1 MSRRRTATKR
11 PQEAGHR
18 RWTTFVLI
26 MLALR
31 ALVPA
36 GFMLA
41 PVDGQPAIVLC
52 DTDAPGVPHQHAGHH
67 HAGHAHLDPTCPY
80 AQSAGPAPLPALP
93 VLTGA
98 PAATA
103 GALPTPKAQVHARFG
118 PSRQQSPRAP
128 PLSA

>member
-1 MSRRRTATKR
+1 MRKTANGPACNR
-11 PQEAGHR
+11 VRHPGML
-18 RWTTFVLI
+18 WVLA

-41 PVDGQPAIVLC
+41 PEAGHLALVPCDVDARR
-52 DTDAPGVPHQHAGHH
+52 AAGHH
-67 HAGHAHLDPTCPY
+67 HEGPQHPLHAHPDPTCPY

-93 VLTGA
+93 VLAAA
-98 PAATA
+98 PISTVRL
-103 GALPTPKAQVHARFG
+103 LPAQSPQTFVPFG

-128 PLSA
+128 PRLA

>member
-1 MSRRRTATKR
+1 M
-11 PQEAGHR
+11 R
-18 RWTTFVLI
+18 RWTRFVLI
-26 MLALR
+26 MLCLR

-52 DTDAPGVPHQHAGHH
+52 DTDAPRAGHQHVGHH

-93 VLTGA
+93 ALPA
-98 PAATA
+98 PPPARSE
-103 GALPTPKAQVHARFG
+103 ALPTASAQIHARFG
-118 PSRQQSPRAP
+118 PTRQQSPRAP
-128 PLSA
+128 PFSA

>member
-1 MSRRRTATKR
+1 MSRVRSATNRRKD
-11 PQEAGHR
+11 AGRR

-52 DTDAPGVPHQHAGHH
+52 DTDAPGARHHVGHH
-67 HAGHAHLDPTCPY
+67 HAGHAHADPTCPY
-80 AQSAGPAPLPALP
+80 AQSAAPAPLPALP
-93 VLTGA
+93 ALTAAPGA
-98 PAATA
+98 AAD
-103 GALPTPKAQVHARFG
+103 ALPTLSAQVHARFG

-128 PLSA
+128 PLFA